1 MRILLDTSYLYDPME
16 ARGKFR
22 ESDAGA
28 AAAPDRREAG
38 QGGMDVVA
46 RRRAVSGRDSPLV
59 FARFRPGFGWFS
71 PCFFPVFS
79 S

>member
-1 MRILLDTSYLYDPME
+1 MRILPDTSYLYDPME

-38 QGGMDVVA
+38 RGGMDVVA
-46 RRRAVSGRDSPLV
+46 RRQAVSGRDSPLV
-59 FARFRPGFGWFS
+59 FALLF
-71 PCFFPVFS
+71 PCFFGVTY
-79 S
+79 